1 MNRSPADGRKAAIL
15 DAAVGVII
23 DVGFTEMTVADVAQ
37 RAGVSTA
44 LVHYH
49 FASKSALI
57 AAALRAASDEDKE
70 LRESIAFGPGTARE
84 RIEAVLCES
93 LPDDEHDVS
102 WLLWIETWGE
112 TRRNTEIRAVMADLD
127 EHEIK
132 VLREL
137 IAEGER
143 AGEFTCPD
151 HAGAAARLAALR
163 DGLVIEHTLYN
174 PERPVERLAHH
185 LRGSI
190 SNELSA
196 TGDA

>member
-1 MNRSPADGRKAAIL
+1 MNRSAPDGRKAAIL

-23 DVGFTEMTVADVAQ
+23 DVGFTQMTVADVAQ

-70 LRESIAFGPGTARE
+70 MREAIAFGPGTVLE
-84 RIEAVLCES
+84 RIDGVLCGS
-93 LPDDEHDVS
+93 LPEDEHDAS

-132 VLREL
+132 VIREL

-143 AGEFTCPD
+143 AGEFSCPD
-151 HAGAAARLAALR
+151 HSGAAARLAALR
-163 DGLVIEHTLYN
+163 DGLVIEHTLYH
-174 PERPVERLAHH
+174 PEEPVELMARH

-190 SNELSA
+190 RIELTSPNE
-196 TGDA
+196 T